1 MANQYSEQLSNPTV
15 ESSLRQ
21 WHEYDGLH
29 RMVGTVCPHCKRMFF
44 PKRFV
49 CTQCHSLDVQP
60 FTFSGKGTLINV
72 SRQLLPPTRIMGF
85 REDAIRIMVGVKLE
99 EGPVVMSELVD
110 CLDDVDKLIGKPVH
124 YVIRKLA
131 RSANGD
137 YKYGYKFKL
146 SRQLSEPAL

>member
-1 MANQYSEQLSNPTV
+1 MGFIVWLAPSARIASAC
-15 ESSLRQ
+15 SSPRGSSARSVIL
-21 WHEYDGLH
+21 L
-29 RMVGTVCPHCKRMFF
+29 T
-44 PKRFV
+44 
-49 CTQCHSLDVQP
+49 QP

-124 YVIRKLA
+124 HVIRKLA

>member
-1 MANQYSEQLSNPTV
+1 M
-15 ESSLRQ
+15 
-21 WHEYDGLH
+21 
-29 RMVGTVCPHCKRMFF
+29 
-44 PKRFV
+44 
-49 CTQCHSLDVQP
+49 
-60 FTFSGKGTLINV
+60 
-72 SRQLLPPTRIMGF
+72 
-85 REDAIRIMVGVKLE
+85 E
-99 EGPVVMSELVD
+99 EGPVVVSELVD